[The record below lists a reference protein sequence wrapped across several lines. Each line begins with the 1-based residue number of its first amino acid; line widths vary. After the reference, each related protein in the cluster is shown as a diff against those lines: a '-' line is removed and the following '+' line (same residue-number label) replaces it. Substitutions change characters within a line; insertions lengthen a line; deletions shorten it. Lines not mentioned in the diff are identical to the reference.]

1 MDEGYEASV
10 KMLQAETTES
20 HTLSMELM
28 RVLKKTEQERDGL
41 RRSYLLECLSE
52 SLWETPS
59 TDVGDT
65 IIGGIKKLGGTI
77 DAIEFVKLLGK
88 APEDARVR
96 VVVGCAPFVDLWY
109 DEQAIRICALLPLSG
124 REKTLE
130 MLRNSKLRV
139 SR

>member
-1 MDEGYEASV
+1 MFDRMRAAFQKYLFWEGLVLGVIVCQVFYSRTVVRRMDEGYEASV

-96 VVVGCAPFVDLWY
+96 VVV
-109 DEQAIRICALLPLSG
+109 
-124 REKTLE
+124 
-130 MLRNSKLRV
+130 
-139 SR
+139 